1 MRSHFYISFGLWI
14 ALIPFLGIPYVWKNY
29 LILAS
34 GIFISLLSLTPILL
48 NKLRTKPKIVRKK
61 REILEKSPY
70 QNDLVNSSKEKE
82 TSKPNLKVE
91 PKLNQEQTD
100 LVSPSLK

>member
-14 ALIPFLGIPYVWKNY
+14 ALIPFLGIPSVWRNY

-34 GIFISLLSLTPILL
+34 GLFISLLSLTPILL
-48 NKLRTKPKIVRKK
+48 NKLQTKPKVVRKK
-61 REILEKSPY
+61 KEVLEKSPY
-70 QNDLVNSSKEKE
+70 QNDLPNPFEEKEK
-82 TSKPNLKVE
+82 SKPNLKVE
-91 PKLNQEQTD
+91 LVPNQEQTD